1 MLDRNIV
8 MLAGSVGDKIKW
20 GKTKTGKEYCSFCLV
35 VNSFSAELG
44 DENEESRSKAYIRL
58 FVFNSKKSKLV
69 DYLKKVGLHQ
79 GQRLDVFGAITS
91 YHTEYKGV
99 SLVQNNIQVRDITVI
114 KTKADKEAAKEIQK
128 EIDNNEEK
136 EEN

>member
-8 MLAGSVGDKIKW
+8 QLAGIAGDKITW
-20 GKTKTGKEYCSFCLV
+20 GKTKTGKEYCSFNLI

-44 DENEESRSKAYIRL
+44 DENEETRSRTYVRL
-58 FVFNSKKSKLV
+58 FVFNSRKGKLV
-69 DYLKKVGLHQ
+69 DYLKRVGFHG
-79 GQRLDVFGAITS
+79 GQRLDVFGALTS

-99 SLVQNNIQVRDITVI
+99 NLVQNNVQVRDITVI

-128 EIDNNEEK
+128 EIEENNEATK
-136 EEN
+136 E